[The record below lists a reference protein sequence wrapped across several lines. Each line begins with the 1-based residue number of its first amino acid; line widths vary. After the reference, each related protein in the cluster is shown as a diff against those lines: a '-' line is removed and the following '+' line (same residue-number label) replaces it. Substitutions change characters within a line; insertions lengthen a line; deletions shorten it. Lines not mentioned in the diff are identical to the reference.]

1 MVNKTNKKLQYKQVD
16 RHKTVLNTRTKVD
29 VKSTLN

>member
-16 RHKTVLNTRTKVD
+16 RHKTVLNTRT
-29 VKSTLN
+29 L